1 MKTRVI
7 QGDSS
12 SPPDRPGSAPAPVVT
27 PPGQRPVR
35 IWTGRTGSRMLRVAQ
50 IARTLRE
57 KIPFTLSVAV
67 LTLLAGLAST
77 SLWRPLRNQSLL
89 DAVAYGV
96 PAFSAGRWWTP
107 ATGVLFAQTPL
118 QYVAT
123 LGSFVL
129 LCGFAEYR
137 MGTLRAATAAVV
149 THLAAALGD
158 AAVLALG
165 EGHGWLWADRTALVR
180 DVGFSAG
187 ALGAA
192 SAATA
197 TLAAPWRGRVRVG
210 LATYV
215 VVSFVYV
222 GVLWDL
228 EHLLAVAV
236 GLACGPLLVG
246 QRASRAGF
254 ALPRL
259 SRREYRLLAAG
270 TFVVAGVAALIAP
283 WTEAGGPLATGM
295 PGTEAAF
302 TSGPFF
308 AVLWFAV
315 AAGLRTGRRRAWR
328 IATAVTALSLV
339 ALLVLATLLAVR
351 GEPGW
356 PVLTYMVAFTV
367 AQLAILVAGRHSFAN
382 PSRRRARRTPGSAV
396 ALPTEADRTRASAL
410 LEVDGSS
417 NRLAWMTTW
426 PENRWYFPAA
436 PPDDGGYVAYRVHAR
451 VAIGLCDPVAATS
464 EDRRVLLRGF
474 ADRMEAAGLVPCLF
488 SVTGVVARDAQ
499 ALSWHALQVAEEAV
513 VDLESLAFTG
523 RRWQDVRT
531 ALNRAA
537 AQGITHRLVSLADEP
552 RGVQV
557 QVRAISEQ
565 LTADKGL
572 PEMGFT
578 LGGVDEALDP
588 RVRVGLA
595 VDGDGTV
602 HGVTSWMP
610 AFGENGGSPAGWTLD
625 VMRRAPDG
633 FRSSMEFLIAS
644 ACLAFREEGAAFV
657 SLSGVPLA
665 KAAPGDS
672 AVDRGPLDAFLN
684 KLGEPLEPYYGFRSL
699 QAFKGKFQ
707 PRHEPM
713 YLVFPDEAALP
724 RIGLALTRAYLPE
737 AGLRDLVALMHR
749 PSQSPVVPK
758 NA

>member
-12 SPPDRPGSAPAPVVT
+12 PTPGGSVGASAPAAT
-27 PPGQRPVR
+27 GPPDPAARSRSDR
-35 IWTGRTGSRMLRVAQ
+35 IGRHALQAAQ
-50 IARTLRE
+50 VARTLRE

-118 QYVAT
+118 QYVPT

-137 MGTLRAATAAVV
+137 MGTRRAAGTAVV
-149 THLAAALGD
+149 TQLAGVLGAAALL
-158 AAVLALG
+158 VIVS
-165 EGHGWLWADRTALVR
+165 GHGWLWADQTALTR

-197 TLAAPWRGRVRVG
+197 TLSAPWRGRTRIA

-228 EHLLAVAV
+228 EHLLAVAA
-236 GLACGPLLVG
+236 GLALGPRLVG
-246 QRASRAGF
+246 SRVGGRAGV
-254 ALPRL
+254 ARPRL
-259 SRREYRLLAAG
+259 TRREYRLLAAG
-270 TFVVAGVAALIAP
+270 SFVVSGLAALIAP
-283 WTEAGGPLATGM
+283 LAASGGPLATGM
-295 PGTEAAF
+295 PGTEAVFA
-302 TSGPFF
+302 SGPVFT
-308 AVLWFAV
+308 VLWLLV
-315 AAGLRTGRRRAWR
+315 AAGLRRGRRSAWR
-328 IATAVTALSLV
+328 LAVFVTVASLV
-339 ALLVLATLLAVR
+339 ALLVLAVALAVR
-351 GEPGW
+351 SEPGW
-356 PVLTYMVAFTV
+356 PVLTYMLAFTLT
-367 AQLAILVAGRHSFAN
+367 QLAILVAGRRAFAN
-382 PSRRRARRTPGSAV
+382 PSRRRARRIAGSPL
-396 ALPTEADRTRASAL
+396 ALPSEDERARARML
-410 LEVDGSS
+410 LETRGTP

-426 PENRWYFPAA
+426 PENRWYLPA
-436 PPDDGGYVAYRVHAR
+436 DDADEPGYVAYRVHAG
-451 VAIGLCDPVAATS
+451 VALGLCDPVAATP
-464 EDRRVLLRGF
+464 EQRGRLLRGF
-474 ADRMEAAGLVPCLF
+474 ADRMETAGLVPCLF
-488 SVTGVVARDAQ
+488 SVTAEAARVTRD
-499 ALSWHALQVAEEAV
+499 LSWQVLQVAEEAV
-513 VDLESLAFTG
+513 IDLPALTFKGKA
-523 RRWQDVRT
+523 WQDVRT

-537 AQGITHRLVSLADEP
+537 AQGVTHRLVHLASEP
-552 RGVQV
+552 RGIQV

-565 LTADKGL
+565 WTGDKGL

-588 RVRVGLA
+588 HVRVGLA
-595 VDGDGTV
+595 IDADGTV

-610 AFGENGGSPAGWTLD
+610 AYGTDGGSPTGWTLD

-644 ACLAFREEGAAFV
+644 ACVAFQGEGAAFV

-665 KAAPGDS
+665 KAGPGDS
-672 AVDRGPLDAFLN
+672 GLDRAPLDAFLDR
-684 KLGEPLEPYYGFRSL
+684 LGTSLEPYYGFRSL
-699 QAFKGKFQ
+699 QAFKSKFQ
-707 PRHEPM
+707 PRHEPL

-724 RIGLALTRAYLPE
+724 RIGVALGRAYLPD
-737 AGLRDLVALMHR
+737 AGLRDLLSLAR
-749 PSQSPVVPK
+749 SPSR
-758 NA
+758 

>member
-12 SPPDRPGSAPAPVVT
+12 SPPERPDSPPVPVGT
-27 PPGQRPVR
+27 PSGDGLIGTR
-35 IWTGRTGSRMLRVAQ
+35 TGRTGSHVLRVAQ
-50 IARTLRE
+50 VARTLRE
-57 KIPFTLSVAV
+57 KIPFTLSVAF
-67 LTLLAGLAST
+67 LTLLAGVAAA
-77 SLWRPLRNQSLL
+77 SLWRPLRGPSLM
-89 DAVAYGV
+89 DVVAYGL
-96 PAFSAGRWWTP
+96 PALSEGRWWTP

-118 QYVAT
+118 QYVPT
-123 LGSFVL
+123 LGTFVL

-137 MGTLRAATAAVV
+137 MGRRRAAGTAVV
-149 THLAAALGD
+149 TQLAGVLGAAAL
-158 AAVLALG
+158 LAIVSG
-165 EGHGWLWADRTALVR
+165 QGWLWADQTALTR

-197 TLAAPWRGRVRVG
+197 TLSAPWRGRARIA
-210 LATYV
+210 LSTYV

-228 EHLLAVAV
+228 EHLLAVAA
-236 GLACGPLLVG
+236 GLALGPRLVG
-246 QRASRAGF
+246 SRVGRRAGL
-254 ALPRL
+254 ARPRL
-259 SRREYRLLAAG
+259 TRREYRLLAAG
-270 TFVVAGVAALIAP
+270 SFVVSGLAALIAP
-283 WTEAGGPLATGM
+283 LAQAGGPLATRI
-295 PGTEAAF
+295 PDTEAVFA
-302 TSGPFF
+302 SGPVF
-308 AVLWFAV
+308 AVLWLLV
-315 AAGLRTGRRRAWR
+315 AAGLRRGRRRAWR
-328 IATAVTALSLV
+328 VAVFVTLVSLL
-339 ALLVLATLLAVR
+339 ALLALLALAVILAVR
-351 GEPGW
+351 SEPGW
-356 PVLTYMVAFTV
+356 PVLTYMLAFTLT
-367 AQLAILVAGRHSFAN
+367 QLAILVAGRRAFAN
-382 PSRRRARRTPGSAV
+382 PSRRRPRRVAGSPL
-396 ALPTEADRTRASAL
+396 ALPSEAERARARAL
-410 LEVDGSS
+410 LETRGTP

-426 PENRWYFPAA
+426 PENRWYLPA
-436 PPDDGGYVAYRVHAR
+436 DDADGSGYVAYRVHAG
-451 VAIGLCDPVAATS
+451 VALGLCDPVAATP
-464 EDRRVLLRGF
+464 EQRGRLLRGF

-488 SVTGVVARDAQ
+488 SVTTEAARVTRD
-499 ALSWHALQVAEEAV
+499 LSWQVLQVAEEAV
-513 VDLESLAFTG
+513 IDLPALTFKGKA
-523 RRWQDVRT
+523 WQDVRT

-537 AQGITHRLVSLADEP
+537 AQGVTHRLVHLASEP
-552 RGVQV
+552 RGIQV

-565 LTADKGL
+565 WTGDKGL

-595 VDGDGTV
+595 IDSDGTV

-610 AFGENGGSPAGWTLD
+610 SYGTDNGSPTGWTLD

-684 KLGEPLEPYYGFRSL
+684 KLGETLEPYYGFRSL

-724 RIGLALTRAYLPE
+724 RIGLALSRAYLPE
-737 AGLRDLVALMHR
+737 AGLRDLVALTHR
-749 PSQSPVVPK
+749 R
-758 NA
+758 

>member
-1 MKTRVI
+1 MKTRVV
-7 QGDSS
+7 QGDGP
-12 SPPDRPGSAPAPVVT
+12 SPPPR
-27 PPGQRPVR
+27 PPGGGVPPERQRTGEDSVDVR
-35 IWTGRTGSRMLRVAQ
+35 TGRTGRQVLRAAQ
-50 IARTLRE
+50 AARTHRDR
-57 KIPFTLSVAV
+57 IPFTLSVAL
-67 LTLLAGLAST
+67 LTLLAGLAT
-77 SLWRPLRNQSLL
+77 TALWRPLRNQPLM
-89 DAVAYGV
+89 DGVAYGL
-96 PAFSAGRWWTP
+96 PALSEGRWWTP

-149 THLAAALGD
+149 TQLAAVLGA

-215 VVSFVYV
+215 VASFVYV

-228 EHLLAVAV
+228 EHLLAVAL

-246 QRASRAGF
+246 RRTDVV
-254 ALPRL
+254 LPRL

-270 TFVVAGVAALIAP
+270 TFVVSGLAALVAP
-283 WTEAGGPLATGM
+283 WADAGGPLATGM
-295 PGTEAAF
+295 PGTEATF
-302 TSGPFF
+302 TSGPVF
-308 AVLWFAV
+308 AVLWFV
-315 AAGLRTGRRRAWR
+315 LAAGLRTGRRRTWR

-339 ALLVLATLLAVR
+339 ALLVLAIVLAVR
-351 GEPGW
+351 DEPGW
-356 PVLTYMVAFTV
+356 PVLTYMLAFTL
-367 AQLAILVAGRHSFAN
+367 AQLAILVVGRRSFAN
-382 PSRRRARRTPGSAV
+382 PSRRRALRTAGSAFAV
-396 ALPTEADRTRASAL
+396 PTEADRARAAAL
-410 LEVDGSS
+410 LEEHGSS

-426 PENRWYFPAA
+426 PENRWYLPAA
-436 PPDDGGYVAYRVHAR
+436 GGYVAYRVHAR
-451 VAIGLCDPVAATS
+451 VGIGLCDPVAGTPD
-464 EDRRVLLRGF
+464 ERRLLLRGF
-474 ADRMEAAGLVPCLF
+474 ADRMEGAGLVPCLF
-488 SVTGVVARDAQ
+488 SVTADVVRDAR
-499 ALSWHALQVAEEAV
+499 ALSWQALQVAEEAV
-513 VDLESLAFTG
+513 VDLDSLAFTG
-523 RRWQDVRT
+523 KRWQDVRT

-537 AQGITHRLVSLADEP
+537 TLGITHRLVSLAQEP
-552 RGVQV
+552 RGIQV

-565 LTADKGL
+565 WTADKGL

-595 VDGDGTV
+595 VDADGTV
-602 HGVTSWMP
+602 HGLTSWMP
-610 AFGENGGSPAGWTLD
+610 AFSGEGGNPTGWTLD
-625 VMRRAPDG
+625 VMRRSPEG

-644 ACLAFREEGAAFV
+644 ACLTFREEGAAFA

-665 KAAPGDS
+665 KAGPGDS
-672 AVDRGPLDAFLN
+672 ALDRGTLDAFLDR
-684 KLGEPLEPYYGFRSL
+684 LGASLEPYYGFRSL

-724 RIGLALTRAYLPE
+724 RIGLALSRAYLPE
-737 AGLRDLVALMHR
+737 AGLREFLALTHH
-749 PSQSPVVPK
+749 P
-758 NA
+758 

>member
-67 LTLLAGLAST
+67 LTLLAGLATT

-118 QYVAT
+118 QYVPT
-123 LGSFVL
+123 LGSFVV

-137 MGTLRAATAAVV
+137 MGTGRAASTAVV
-149 THLAAALGD
+149 TQLAGVLGAAAL
-158 AAVLALG
+158 LAIAS
-165 EGHGWLWADRTALVR
+165 GHGWLWADQTALAR

-197 TLAAPWRGRVRVG
+197 TLSAPWRGRARIA
-210 LATYV
+210 LSTYV

-228 EHLLAVAV
+228 EHLLAVAA
-236 GLACGPLLVG
+236 GLALGPRIVG
-246 QRASRAGF
+246 SRVGGRAGL
-254 ALPRL
+254 ARPRL
-259 SRREYRLLAAG
+259 TRREYRLLAAG
-270 TFVVAGVAALIAP
+270 SFVVSGLAALIAP
-283 WTEAGGPLATGM
+283 LAGTGGPLATGM
-295 PGTEAAF
+295 PGTEAVFA
-302 TSGPFF
+302 SGPVFT
-308 AVLWFAV
+308 VLWLLV
-315 AAGLRTGRRRAWR
+315 AAGLRRGRRSAWR
-328 IATAVTALSLV
+328 LAVFVTVGSLV
-339 ALLVLATLLAVR
+339 ALLVLGVALAVR
-351 GEPGW
+351 SEPGW
-356 PVLTYMVAFTV
+356 PVLTYMLAFTLT
-367 AQLAILVAGRHSFAN
+367 QLAILVAGRRAFAN
-382 PSRRRARRTPGSAV
+382 PSRRRARRVAGSPL
-396 ALPTEADRTRASAL
+396 ALPSEAERARARAL
-410 LEVDGSS
+410 LETRGTP

-426 PENRWYFPAA
+426 PENRWYLPA
-436 PPDDGGYVAYRVHAR
+436 DDADGPGYVAYRVHAG
-451 VAIGLCDPVAATS
+451 VALGLCDPVAATP
-464 EDRRVLLRGF
+464 EQRGRLLRGF
-474 ADRMEAAGLVPCLF
+474 ADRMEAGGLVPCLF
-488 SVTGVVARDAQ
+488 SVTTEAARVTRD
-499 ALSWHALQVAEEAV
+499 LSWQVLQVAEEAV
-513 VDLESLAFTG
+513 IDIPALTFKGKA
-523 RRWQDVRT
+523 WQDVRT

-537 AQGITHRLVSLADEP
+537 AAGVTHRLVHLASEP
-552 RGVQV
+552 RGIQV

-565 LTADKGL
+565 WTGDKGL

-588 RVRVGLA
+588 SVRVGLA
-595 VDGDGTV
+595 IDADGTV

-610 AFGENGGSPAGWTLD
+610 AYGPDGSPHGWTLD
-625 VMRRAPDG
+625 VMRRLPDG
-633 FRSSMEFLIAS
+633 FRYTMEFLIAS
-644 ACLAFREEGAAFV
+644 ACLTFKEEDAEFV

-665 KAAPGDS
+665 RAGAGAADS
-672 AVDRGPLDAFLN
+672 DRGALDAFLN
-684 KLGEPLEPYYGFRSL
+684 TLGARLEPYYGFRSL
-699 QAFKGKFQ
+699 QAFKSKFQ
-707 PRHEPM
+707 PTYAPL

-724 RIGLALTRAYLPE
+724 RIGLALSRAYLPE
-737 AGLRDLVALMHR
+737 AGVRDLLSLAHTSR
-749 PSQSPVVPK
+749 PLVK
-758 NA
+758 T

>member
-1 MKTRVI
+1 MKTRVV
-7 QGDSS
+7 QGDPLPPRPPPSDADV
-12 SPPDRPGSAPAPVVT
+12 SPGTGRAAEAPVGPWTDRLRRRVL
-27 PPGQRPVR
+27 R
-35 IWTGRTGSRMLRVAQ
+35 IAQGISMLRE
-50 IARTLRE
+50 R
-57 KIPFTLSVAV
+57 IPFALSVAL
-67 LTLLAGLAST
+67 LTLLAGLAT
-77 SLWRPLRNQSLL
+77 TALWRPLRNQPLM
-89 DAVAYGV
+89 DGVAYGL
-96 PAFSAGRWWTP
+96 PAFTEGRWWTP

-118 QYVAT
+118 QYLPT
-123 LGSFVL
+123 LGSFVI

-137 MGTLRAATAAVV
+137 LGTLRAIVTATGTQLAGV
-149 THLAAALGD
+149 LGAAAIL
-158 AAVLALG
+158 AVAQ
-165 EGHGWLWADRTALVR
+165 GHGWLWADRTALVR
-180 DVGFSAG
+180 DLGFSAG

-192 SAATA
+192 TAATA
-197 TLAAPWRGRVRVG
+197 TLSAPWRGRLRAG
-210 LATYV
+210 LVTYV

-246 QRASRAGF
+246 QRASSRAGF

-328 IATAVTALSLV
+328 IATAVTALSLA
-339 ALLVLATLLAVR
+339 ALLVLATLLAVW

-396 ALPTEADRTRASAL
+396 ALPTEADRTRASAV
-410 LEVDGSS
+410 LEADGSS

-451 VAIGLCDPVAATS
+451 VAIGLCDPVAATA
-464 EDRRVLLRGF
+464 EDRHVLLLGF

-488 SVTGVVARDAQ
+488 SVTSDVARDAQ

-513 VDLESLAFTG
+513 VDLEPLAFTG
-523 RRWQDVRT
+523 KRWQDVRT
-531 ALNRAA
+531 ALNRAG

-565 LTADKGL
+565 WTADKGL

-610 AFGENGGSPAGWTLD
+610 AFGEKGGSPAGWTLD

-684 KLGEPLEPYYGFRSL
+684 KLGETLEPYYGFRSL

-724 RIGLALTRAYLPE
+724 RIGLALSRAYLPE
-737 AGLRDLVALMHR
+737 AGLRDLVELTHR
-749 PSQSPVVPK
+749 R
-758 NA
+758 

>member
-27 PPGQRPVR
+27 PPCQRPVR
-35 IWTGRTGSRMLRVAQ
+35 IWTGRTGLRMLRVAQ

-118 QYVAT
+118 QYVPT

-137 MGTLRAATAAVV
+137 MGTRRAAGTAVV
-149 THLAAALGD
+149 TQLAGVLGAAAL
-158 AAVLALG
+158 LAIAS
-165 EGHGWLWADRTALVR
+165 GHGWLWADQTALAR

-197 TLAAPWRGRVRVG
+197 TLSAPWRGRARIA
-210 LATYV
+210 LSTYV

-228 EHLLAVAV
+228 EHLLAVDAGLALGPRLVAPRAGRGV
-236 GLACGPLLVG
+236 GLA
-246 QRASRAGF
+246 R
-254 ALPRL
+254 PRL
-259 SRREYRLLAAG
+259 TRREYRLLAAG
-270 TFVVAGVAALIAP
+270 SFVVSGLAALIAP
-283 WTEAGGPLATGM
+283 LAQAGGPLATGM
-295 PGTEAAF
+295 QDTEAVFA
-302 TSGPFF
+302 SGPVF
-308 AVLWFAV
+308 AVLWLLVAV
-315 AAGLRTGRRRAWR
+315 GLRRGRRRAWR
-328 IATAVTALSLV
+328 IAVFVTVWSLL
-339 ALLVLATLLAVR
+339 ALLVLAVVLAVR
-351 GEPGW
+351 SEPGW
-356 PVLTYMVAFTV
+356 PVLTYMLAFALT
-367 AQLAILVAGRHSFAN
+367 QLAILVAGRGAFAN
-382 PSRRRARRTPGSAV
+382 PSRRRARRVAGSPLAVPG
-396 ALPTEADRTRASAL
+396 EDERERARGL
-410 LEVDGSS
+410 LETQGSP

-426 PENRWYFPAA
+426 PENRWYLPA
-436 PPDDGGYVAYRVHAR
+436 DDSHEPGYVAYRAHAG
-451 VAIGLCDPVAATS
+451 VAIGLCDPVAATP
-464 EDRRVLLRGF
+464 EQRALLLRGF

-488 SVTGVVARDAQ
+488 SVTSEAAAVAKN
-499 ALSWHALQVAEEAV
+499 LSWQVLQVAEEAV
-513 VDLESLAFTG
+513 IELPALAFKG
-523 RRWQDVRT
+523 KAWQDVRT

-537 AQGITHRLVSLADEP
+537 AQGITHRLVHLASEP
-552 RGVQV
+552 RGIQV

-565 LTADKGL
+565 WTGDKGL

-595 VDGDGTV
+595 IDSDGTV

-610 AFGENGGSPAGWTLD
+610 AYATDSGSPTGWTLD

-644 ACLAFREEGAAFV
+644 ACVAFQGEGAAFV

-665 KAAPGDS
+665 KAGPSDS
-672 AVDRGPLDAFLN
+672 ALDRAPLDAFLDR
-684 KLGEPLEPYYGFRSL
+684 LGASLEPYYGFRSL
-699 QAFKGKFQ
+699 QAFKSKFQ
-707 PRHEPM
+707 PRHEPL

-724 RIGLALTRAYLPE
+724 RIGVALGRAYLPD
-737 AGLRDLVALMHR
+737 AGLRYLLALSR
-749 PSQSPVVPK
+749 PPSRTRGLRS
-758 NA
+758 

>member
-1 MKTRVI
+1 
-7 QGDSS
+7 
-12 SPPDRPGSAPAPVVT
+12 
-27 PPGQRPVR
+27 
-35 IWTGRTGSRMLRVAQ
+35 
-50 IARTLRE
+50 
-57 KIPFTLSVAV
+57 
-67 LTLLAGLAST
+67 
-77 SLWRPLRNQSLL
+77 
-89 DAVAYGV
+89 
-96 PAFSAGRWWTP
+96 
-107 ATGVLFAQTPL
+107 
-118 QYVAT
+118 
-123 LGSFVL
+123 
-129 LCGFAEYR
+129 
-137 MGTLRAATAAVV
+137 
-149 THLAAALGD
+149 
-158 AAVLALG
+158 
-165 EGHGWLWADRTALVR
+165 
-180 DVGFSAG
+180 
-187 ALGAA
+187 
-192 SAATA
+192 
-197 TLAAPWRGRVRVG
+197 
-210 LATYV
+210 
-215 VVSFVYV
+215 
-222 GVLWDL
+222 
-228 EHLLAVAV
+228 
-236 GLACGPLLVG
+236 
-246 QRASRAGF
+246 
-254 ALPRL
+254 
-259 SRREYRLLAAG
+259 
-270 TFVVAGVAALIAP
+270 VAALITP

-302 TSGPFF
+302 TSGPVF
-308 AVLWFAV
+308 AVLWFVV

-328 IATAVTALSLV
+328 IATAVTGLSLV
-339 ALLVLATLLAVR
+339 ALLVLATLVAVR

-367 AQLAILVAGRHSFAN
+367 VQLAILLAGRHSFAN

-396 ALPTEADRTRASAL
+396 ALPTEADRARASAL
-410 LEVDGSS
+410 LQAGGSS

-436 PPDDGGYVAYRVHAR
+436 RPEGGGGYVAYRVHAR
-451 VAIGLCDPVAATS
+451 VAIGLCDPVAATPA
-464 EDRRVLLRGF
+464 DRRLLLRAF
-474 ADRMEAAGLVPCLF
+474 ADRMEGAGLVPCLF
-488 SVTGVVARDAQ
+488 SVTGDVARDAQ
-499 ALSWHALQVAEEAV
+499 ALSWQALQVAEEAV
-513 VDLESLAFTG
+513 VELPSLAFTG
-523 RRWQDVRT
+523 KRWQDVRT

-537 AQGITHRLVSLADEP
+537 AQGITHRLVSLAQEP

-565 LTADKGL
+565 WTADQGL

-610 AFGENGGSPAGWTLD
+610 AFGGEGRSPVGWTLD

-665 KAAPGDS
+665 KAGPGDS
-672 AVDRGPLDAFLN
+672 AVDRGPLDAFLDR
-684 KLGEPLEPYYGFRSL
+684 LGATLEPYYGFRSL

-737 AGLRDLVALMHR
+737 AGLRDLVALTHR
-749 PSQSPVVPK
+749 PSHSPVAPK